1 MDRTTEML
9 SSFACRLNYDDLT
22 PQTVH
27 QVKRVLVDTL
37 ACAMGGY
44 LSEPAKIATQ
54 LARTVTSTLPS
65 RILGTKDHS
74 SPDMAGFANAVMVR
88 YLDYNDIGVGGHP
101 SDSIPGALA
110 MAGHLGSDG
119 RTVIA
124 SVVVNYE
131 VGRRVGNHVQHAIG
145 WDHGILRS
153 LGAACAAGKIMGLDQ
168 EQMGHAISLAVVPN
182 LALGQTR
189 VGELSM
195 WKGCAGPIGTRA
207 GIFAAQLAQLGMTGP
222 FEPFDGSEGL
232 WAKMLDHPVQLEGDW
247 GEPYSINDTRLK
259 FFPSQGGT
267 QGPTGL
273 AVELHSQV
281 STTADIEAIRIYLP
295 GQLILRAVS
304 EPEKWHPKTRETAD
318 HSIPYLVAVAL
329 QDGTVTPASFNPQ
342 RIQAPELHSLISR
355 MNAEEDPEYSR
366 LYPDEINC
374 RLEITTSSGKQLAA
388 HTAYP
393 KGHPRNP
400 LTDAEIDAKFRSL
413 SAELLTAQ
421 QCDRALNLLWSL
433 EQQPNLGELFD
444 ALVVQAEATQ
454 EDEIRQ

>member
-9 SSFACRLNYDDLT
+9 SSFACGLNYDDLT

-27 QVKRVLVDTL
+27 QVKRVLVDTV

-65 RILGTKDHS
+65 RIMGTKDCS
-74 SPDMAGFANAVMVR
+74 SPDMAGFANSVMVR
-88 YLDYNDIGVGGHP
+88 YLDYNDMSVGGHP

-110 MAGHLGSDG
+110 MADYLGSDG
-119 RTVIA
+119 RSVIT
-124 SVVVNYE
+124 SIVVNYE
-131 VGRRVGNHVQHAIG
+131 VGRRVGDYVQHALG

-168 EQMGHAISLAVVPN
+168 EHMSHAISLAVVPTI
-182 LALGQTR
+182 ALGQTR

-207 GIFAAQLAQLGMTGP
+207 GIFAAQLAQQGMTGP

-232 WAKMLDHPVQLEGDW
+232 WAKMLDNPVRLEGGW

-273 AVELHSQV
+273 AVELHSQI
-281 STTADIEAIRIYLP
+281 STSAEIEAIRIYLP
-295 GQLILRAVS
+295 SGLLLRAVS

-329 QDGTVTPASFNPQ
+329 QDGAVTPDSFSPQ
-342 RIQAPELHSLISR
+342 RIQDPVLGALIDR
-355 MNAEEDPEYSR
+355 MNVEADAEYTR
-366 LYPDEINC
+366 RYPDEINC
-374 RLEITTSSGKQLAA
+374 RIEITTTSGKQLAA
-388 HTAYP
+388 HATYP

-400 LTDAEIDAKFRSL
+400 MTDAEIDAKFRSL
-413 SAELLTAQ
+413 SAELLAPRQ
-421 QCDRALNLLWSL
+421 YDRALSLLWSL
-433 EQQPNLGELFD
+433 EDQPNLGELFD
-444 ALVVQAEATQ
+444 ALVVQADSLQ
-454 EDEIRQ
+454 GD

>member
-1 MDRTTEML
+1 MDRTTEIL
-9 SSFACRLNYDDLT
+9 SSFSCGLNYDDLT

-27 QVKRVLVDTL
+27 QAKRVLVDTL

-44 LSEPAKIATQ
+44 LSEPAMIATQ

-65 RILGTKDHS
+65 RIWGTKDYS
-74 SPDMAGFANAVMVR
+74 SPDMAGFANSVMVR
-88 YLDYNDIGVGGHP
+88 YLDYNDMSVGGHP

-110 MAGHLGSDG
+110 MADYLGSDG

-131 VGRRVGNHVQHAIG
+131 VGRRVGDHVQHASG

-153 LGAACAAGKIMGLDQ
+153 LGAACAAGKIMGLEQ
-168 EQMGHAISLAVVPN
+168 EQMSHAISLAVVPN

-195 WKGCAGPIGTRA
+195 WKGCAGPSGTRA
-207 GIFAAQLAQLGMTGP
+207 GIFAAQLAEQGMTGP

-232 WAKMLDHPVQLEGDW
+232 WAKMLGNPVRLEGGW

-267 QGPTGL
+267 QGPAGL
-273 AVELHSQV
+273 AVELRSQL
-281 STTADIEAIRIYLP
+281 SPTAEIEAIRIYLP
-295 GQLILRAVS
+295 GGLLLRAVS
-304 EPEKWHPKTRETAD
+304 EPEKWQPKTRETAD

-329 QDGTVTPASFNPQ
+329 QDGAVTPDSFTLQ
-342 RIQAPELHSLISR
+342 RIQDPVLRSLISR
-355 MNAEEDPEYSR
+355 MNVEEDPEYTR
-366 LYPDEINC
+366 RYPGEINC
-374 RLEITTSSGKQLAA
+374 RIEVTTTSGEQLAV

-393 KGHPRNP
+393 KGHPSNP
-400 LTDAEIDAKFRSL
+400 MTDAEIEAKFRSL

-421 QCDRALNLLWSL
+421 QCDRALNLLWHL
-433 EQQPNLGELFD
+433 EDQPGLGELFD
-444 ALVVQAEATQ
+444 TLVVQ
-454 EDEIRQ
+454 D